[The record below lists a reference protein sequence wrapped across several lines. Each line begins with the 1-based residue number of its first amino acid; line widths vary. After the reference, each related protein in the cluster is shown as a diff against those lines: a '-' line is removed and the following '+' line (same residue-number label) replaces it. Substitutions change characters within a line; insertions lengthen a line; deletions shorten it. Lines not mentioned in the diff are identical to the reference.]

1 MNSNS
6 LKALILVCTLSP
18 SPKKS
23 SSDLLAQQVGQKLS
37 EHGVQPEILR
47 VVDYNVMPGV
57 LKDMGEGDD
66 WPGIREKILAAD
78 ILVLATPIWVGHPS
92 SVAQKV
98 LERLDAELS
107 ETDSQGRPILFDKV
121 AMVAVVGN
129 EDGAHHV
136 IADLSQGLGEVGFS
150 IAAQGSTY
158 WVGEAMHTTDFQDLE
173 QTPEVTT
180 NATDISTRNTAHLAA
195 LLKSQPFPSS

>member
-6 LKALILVCTLSP
+6 LNALILVCTLSP

-57 LKDMGEGDD
+57 LKDMGEGDE

-136 IADLSQGLGEVGFS
+136 IADLSQGLSDVGFS

-173 QTPEVTT
+173 QTPEVTA
-180 NATDISTRNTAHLAA
+180 NATDISTRNSAHLAA